1 MTKWPAACLLAASL
15 YMPGAVFA
23 GIRCGSKLINVGDFS
38 AYVLERCGEPTSR
51 QIISGSIGAD
61 SPVIEQWVYNFGRRQ
76 PLRVLTFSGGRLQRI
91 EDAGRS
97 R

>member
-1 MTKWPAACLLAASL
+1 MNKWPAAYLLAALLST
-15 YMPGAVFA
+15 PGVASA
-23 GIRCGSKLINVGDFS
+23 GIRCGSKLINPGDFS
-38 AYVLERCGEPTSR
+38 AYVLQQCGEPLSR
-51 QIISGSIGAD
+51 QIISGSVGAD
-61 SPVIEQWVYNFGRRQ
+61 SPVVEQWVYDFGRRQ